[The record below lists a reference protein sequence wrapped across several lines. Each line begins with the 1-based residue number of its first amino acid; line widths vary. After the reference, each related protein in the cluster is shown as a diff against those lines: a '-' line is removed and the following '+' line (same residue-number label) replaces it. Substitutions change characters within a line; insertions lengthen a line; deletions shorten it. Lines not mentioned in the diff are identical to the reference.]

1 LNIPPPLLSR
11 FDLVFILRDDALEA
25 SDSLISGNIMK
36 MYSSN
41 HDNRHS
47 QESQHQQPTN
57 GVQFHIKGRLPWVAQ
72 TQNPLPAD
80 LLRDYISYAKK
91 YCKPKLTQEAAA
103 IFIKTYF
110 LTLR

>member
-1 LNIPPPLLSR
+1 MIIDIHKNLNI
-11 FDLVFILRDDALEA
+11 
-25 SDSLISGNIMK
+25 NK
-36 MYSSN
+36 
-41 HDNRHS
+41 
-47 QESQHQQPTN
+47 PTN

-80 LLRDYISYAKK
+80 LLRDYISYARE

-103 IFIKTYF
+103 ILKNYF